1 MARRPRFRRR
11 IAEGAPRPR
20 VCHRRSGVRFPSTPF
35 EPSKEVI
42 AIGDWEVKDSDP
54 RRSSHTESW
63 GSHIS
68 NLRPD

>member
-54 RRSSHTESW
+54 HRYIRYD
-63 GSHIS
+63 IS
-68 NLRPD
+68 NI